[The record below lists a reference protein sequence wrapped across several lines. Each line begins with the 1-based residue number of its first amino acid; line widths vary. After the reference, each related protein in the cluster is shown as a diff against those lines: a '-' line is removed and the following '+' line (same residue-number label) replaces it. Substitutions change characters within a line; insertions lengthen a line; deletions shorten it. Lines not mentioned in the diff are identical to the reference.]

1 MLIKEKDCTLV
12 SKGVSDDF
20 VLKLHEKT
28 SNQYLLNAFILQR
41 RYYNQMIKFIQRV
54 IQ

>member
-20 VLKLHEKT
+20 VLKLQVKH
-28 SNQYLLNAFILQR
+28 FIEYICGIR
-41 RYYNQMIKFIQRV
+41 KIV
-54 IQ
+54 